1 MISMKYVL
9 NETPIR
15 TSNNFKINDFIVDL
29 DINKTNFN
37 KYDITNVEYNESI
50 KNNFDSKIGLKDDKY
65 LNIDIDIK
73 ENKDKIFL
81 NYEFDDNN
89 YLVSQININLLK
101 NTTSNFVI
109 LYKSKNDAF
118 NNSKIVINAS
128 DNSKSNISII
138 NLLSNNSK
146 SFISIENVEKDN
158 ADININFIDLGG
170 NLKIS
175 NYYGKLDGINS
186 KNNFNNIYMGIN
198 EDKIDMN
205 FYLSNNNK
213 NTIGN
218 ILSNGSLDNN
228 SIKAFKGTIDFIEGC
243 SKSIG
248 EENENCIL
256 LSDTCISRSL
266 PMLLCHEEDVQGAH
280 GVSTGKID
288 ESKLFYLM
296 SKGISEKA
304 AKKLIINANFNDI
317 INEISNEEIKQLVI
331 EEIDKKLN

>member
-1 MISMKYVL
+1 MINMKYVL

-37 KYDITNVEYNESI
+37 KYEITNVEYNESI

-73 ENKDKIFL
+73 ENKDNIFL

-101 NTTSNFVI
+101 NTKSNFVI

-266 PMLLCHEEDVQGAH
+266 PILLCHEEDVQGAH

>member
-1 MISMKYVL
+1 MINMKYIL
-9 NETPIR
+9 NKTPIR

-73 ENKDKIFL
+73 ENKDNIFL

-101 NTTSNFVI
+101 NTKSNFVI

-266 PMLLCHEEDVQGAH
+266 PILLCHEEDVQGAH

-296 SKGISEKA
+296 SKGISEKE

>member
-1 MISMKYVL
+1 MINMKYVL

-29 DINKTNFN
+29 DIKKDNFS
-37 KYDITNVEYNESI
+37 KYEISNINYNESI
-50 KNNFDSKIGLKDDKY
+50 KDNFNSKIGLKDDKY
-65 LNIDIDIK
+65 LNIDIDAKDNIMIK
-73 ENKDKIFL
+73 NT
-81 NYEFDDNN
+81 FDESN
-89 YLVSQININLLK
+89 YLVSQININLK
-101 NTTSNFVI
+101 ENINSNIII
-109 LYKSKNDAF
+109 LYKSEKEVF
-118 NNSKIVINAS
+118 NNSKIVINAKK
-128 DNSKSNISII
+128 NSKSNISII
-138 NLLSNNSK
+138 NLLNNDSK
-146 SFISIENVEKDN
+146 SLISIENTEEDN
-158 ADININFIDLGG
+158 SDVTINFIDLGG

-175 NYYGKLDGINS
+175 NYYSKLDGINS

-198 EDKIDMN
+198 DDKIDMN
-205 FYLSNNNK
+205 FYLANNNK
-213 NTIGN
+213 NTTGY

-228 SIKAFKGTIDFIEGC
+228 SHKAFKGTIDFIEGS

-248 EENENCIL
+248 EENENCIM

-296 SKGISEKA
+296 SKGISEKE

-317 INEISNEEIKQLVI
+317 INEITNEEIRQLVT
-331 EEIDKKLN
+331 EVIDNKLN

>member
-1 MISMKYVL
+1 MINMKCVL

-29 DINKTNFN
+29 DIKKDNFS
-37 KYDITNVEYNESI
+37 KYEISNINYNESI
-50 KNNFDSKIGLKDDKY
+50 KDNFNSKIGLTDDKY
-65 LNIDIDIK
+65 LNIDIDAKDNIMIK
-73 ENKDKIFL
+73 NT
-81 NYEFDDNN
+81 FDESN
-89 YLVSQININLLK
+89 YLVSQININLK
-101 NTTSNFVI
+101 ENINSNIII
-109 LYKSKNDAF
+109 LYKSEKEVF
-118 NNSKIVINAS
+118 NNSKIVINAAK
-128 DNSKSNISII
+128 NSKSNISII
-138 NLLSNNSK
+138 NLLNNDSK
-146 SFISIENVEKDN
+146 SLISIENTEEDN
-158 ADININFIDLGG
+158 SDVTINFIDLGG

-198 EDKIDMN
+198 DDKIDIN
-205 FYLSNNNK
+205 YYLANNNK
-213 NTIGN
+213 NTTGY

-228 SIKAFKGTIDFIEGC
+228 SHKAFKGTIDFIEGS

-248 EENENCIL
+248 EENENCIM

-266 PMLLCHEEDVQGAH
+266 PILLCHEEDVQGAH

-296 SKGISEKA
+296 SKGISEKE

-317 INEISNEEIKQLVI
+317 INEITNEEIRQLVT
-331 EEIDKKLN
+331 EVIDNKLN

>member
-1 MISMKYVL
+1 MINMKYVL

-37 KYDITNVEYNESI
+37 KYEITNVDYNESI

-73 ENKDKIFL
+73 ENKDNIFL

-101 NTTSNFVI
+101 NTKSNFVI

-266 PMLLCHEEDVQGAH
+266 PILLCHEEDVQGAH

>member
-1 MISMKYVL
+1 MINMKYVL

-29 DINKTNFN
+29 DIKKDNFS
-37 KYDITNVEYNESI
+37 KYEISNINYNESI
-50 KNNFDSKIGLKDDKY
+50 KDNFNSKIGLKDDKY
-65 LNIDIDIK
+65 LNIDIDAKDNIMIK
-73 ENKDKIFL
+73 NT
-81 NYEFDDNN
+81 FDESN
-89 YLVSQININLLK
+89 YLVSQININLK
-101 NTTSNFVI
+101 ENINSNIII
-109 LYKSKNDAF
+109 LYKSEKEVF
-118 NNSKIVINAS
+118 NNSKIVINAKK
-128 DNSKSNISII
+128 NSKSNISII
-138 NLLSNNSK
+138 NLLNNDSK
-146 SFISIENVEKDN
+146 SLISIENIEEDN
-158 ADININFIDLGG
+158 SDVTINFIDLGG

-198 EDKIDMN
+198 DDKIDMN
-205 FYLSNNNK
+205 YYLANNNK
-213 NTIGN
+213 NTTGY

-228 SIKAFKGTIDFIEGC
+228 SYKAFKGTIDFIEGS

-248 EENENCIL
+248 EENENCIM

-266 PMLLCHEEDVQGAH
+266 PILLCHEEDVQGAH

-296 SKGISEKA
+296 SKGISEKE

-317 INEISNEEIKQLVI
+317 INEITNEEIRQLVT
-331 EEIDKKLN
+331 EVIDNKLN

>member
-1 MISMKYVL
+1 MINMKYVL

-73 ENKDKIFL
+73 ENKDNIFL

-89 YLVSQININLLK
+89 YLVSQININLCK

-128 DNSKSNISII
+128 NNSKSNISII

-186 KNNFNNIYMGIN
+186 KNNFNNVYMGIN

-266 PMLLCHEEDVQGAH
+266 PILLCHEEDVQGAH

-296 SKGISEKA
+296 SKGISETA

>member
-1 MISMKYVL
+1 MINMKYVL

-37 KYDITNVEYNESI
+37 KYEITNVEYNESI

-73 ENKDKIFL
+73 ENKDNIFL

-101 NTTSNFVI
+101 NTKSNFVI

>member
-1 MISMKYVL
+1 MINMKYVL

-29 DINKTNFN
+29 DIKKDNFS
-37 KYDITNVEYNESI
+37 KYEISNINYNESI
-50 KNNFDSKIGLKDDKY
+50 KDNFNSKIGLKDDKY
-65 LNIDIDIK
+65 LNIDIDAKDNIMIK
-73 ENKDKIFL
+73 NT
-81 NYEFDDNN
+81 FDESN
-89 YLVSQININLLK
+89 YLVSQININLK
-101 NTTSNFVI
+101 ENINSNIII
-109 LYKSKNDAF
+109 LYKSEKEVF
-118 NNSKIVINAS
+118 NNSKIVINAKK
-128 DNSKSNISII
+128 NSKSNISII
-138 NLLSNNSK
+138 NLLNNDSK
-146 SFISIENVEKDN
+146 SLISIENTEEDN
-158 ADININFIDLGG
+158 SDVTINFIDLGG

-175 NYYGKLDGINS
+175 NYYSKLDGINS

-198 EDKIDMN
+198 DDKIDMN
-205 FYLSNNNK
+205 FYLANNNK
-213 NTIGN
+213 NTTGY

-228 SIKAFKGTIDFIEGC
+228 SYKAFKGTIDFIEGS

-248 EENENCIL
+248 EENENCIM

-296 SKGISEKA
+296 SKGISEKE

-317 INEISNEEIKQLVI
+317 INEITNEEIRQLVT
-331 EEIDKKLN
+331 EVIDNKLN

>member
-1 MISMKYVL
+1 MKYVL

>member
-1 MISMKYVL
+1 MINMKYVL

-29 DINKTNFN
+29 DIKKDNFS
-37 KYDITNVEYNESI
+37 KYEINNINYNESI
-50 KNNFDSKIGLKDDKY
+50 KDNFNSKIGLKDDKY
-65 LNIDIDIK
+65 LNIDIAAKDNIMIK
-73 ENKDKIFL
+73 NT
-81 NYEFDDNN
+81 FDESN
-89 YLVSQININLLK
+89 YLVSQININLK
-101 NTTSNFVI
+101 ENINSNIII
-109 LYKSKNDAF
+109 LYKSEKEVF
-118 NNSKIVINAS
+118 NNSKIVINAKK
-128 DNSKSNISII
+128 NSKSNISII
-138 NLLSNNSK
+138 NLLNNDSK
-146 SFISIENVEKDN
+146 SLISIENTEEDN
-158 ADININFIDLGG
+158 SDVTINFIDLGG

-175 NYYGKLDGINS
+175 NYYSKLDGINS

-198 EDKIDMN
+198 DDKIDMN
-205 FYLSNNNK
+205 FYLANNNK
-213 NTIGN
+213 NTTGY

-228 SIKAFKGTIDFIEGC
+228 SHKAFKGTIDFIEGS

-248 EENENCIL
+248 EENENCIM

-296 SKGISEKA
+296 SKGISENE

-317 INEISNEEIKQLVI
+317 INEITNEEIRQLVT
-331 EEIDKKLN
+331 EVIDNKLN

>member
-1 MISMKYVL
+1 MINMKYVL

-29 DINKTNFN
+29 DIKKDNFS
-37 KYDITNVEYNESI
+37 KYEINNINYNESI
-50 KNNFDSKIGLKDDKY
+50 KDNFNSKIGLKDDKY
-65 LNIDIDIK
+65 LNIDIAAKDNIMIK
-73 ENKDKIFL
+73 NT
-81 NYEFDDNN
+81 FDESN
-89 YLVSQININLLK
+89 YLVSQININLK
-101 NTTSNFVI
+101 ENINSNIII
-109 LYKSKNDAF
+109 LYKSEKEVF
-118 NNSKIVINAS
+118 NNSKIVINAKK
-128 DNSKSNISII
+128 NSKSNISII
-138 NLLSNNSK
+138 NLLNNDSK
-146 SFISIENVEKDN
+146 SLISIENTEEDN
-158 ADININFIDLGG
+158 SDVTINFIDLGG

-198 EDKIDMN
+198 DDKIDMN
-205 FYLSNNNK
+205 FYLANNNK
-213 NTIGN
+213 NTTGY

-228 SIKAFKGTIDFIEGC
+228 SHKAFKGTIDFIEGS

-248 EENENCIL
+248 EENENCIM

-296 SKGISEKA
+296 SKGISENE

-317 INEISNEEIKQLVI
+317 INEITNEEIRQLVT
-331 EEIDKKLN
+331 EVIDNKLN

>member
-1 MISMKYVL
+1 MINMKYVL

-29 DINKTNFN
+29 DIKKDNFS
-37 KYDITNVEYNESI
+37 KYEISNINYNESI
-50 KNNFDSKIGLKDDKY
+50 KDNFNSKIGLKDDKY
-65 LNIDIDIK
+65 LNIDIAAKDNIMIK
-73 ENKDKIFL
+73 NT
-81 NYEFDDNN
+81 FDESN
-89 YLVSQININLLK
+89 YLVSQININLK
-101 NTTSNFVI
+101 ENINSNIII
-109 LYKSKNDAF
+109 LYKSEKEVF
-118 NNSKIVINAS
+118 NNSKIVINAKK
-128 DNSKSNISII
+128 NSKSNISII
-138 NLLSNNSK
+138 NLLNNDSK
-146 SFISIENVEKDN
+146 SLISIENTEEDN
-158 ADININFIDLGG
+158 SDVTINFIDLGG

-198 EDKIDMN
+198 DDKIDMN
-205 FYLSNNNK
+205 FYLANNNK
-213 NTIGN
+213 NTTGY

-228 SIKAFKGTIDFIEGC
+228 SHKAFKGTIDFIEGS

-248 EENENCIL
+248 EENENCIM

-296 SKGISEKA
+296 SKGISENE

-317 INEISNEEIKQLVI
+317 INEITNEEIRQLVT
-331 EEIDKKLN
+331 EVIDNKLN

>member
-1 MISMKYVL
+1 MINMKYVL

-73 ENKDKIFL
+73 ENKDNIFL

-89 YLVSQININLLK
+89 YLVSQININLCK

-128 DNSKSNISII
+128 NNSKSNISII

-186 KNNFNNIYMGIN
+186 KNNFNNVYMGIN

-266 PMLLCHEEDVQGAH
+266 PILLCHEEDVQGAH

-296 SKGISEKA
+296 SKGISETA
-304 AKKLIINANFNDI
+304 AKKLIINANFNDT

>member
-1 MISMKYVL
+1 MINMKYVL

-29 DINKTNFN
+29 DIKKDNFS
-37 KYDITNVEYNESI
+37 KYEISNINYNESI
-50 KNNFDSKIGLKDDKY
+50 KDNFNSKIGLTDDKY
-65 LNIDIDIK
+65 LNIDIDAKDNIMIK
-73 ENKDKIFL
+73 NTFNES
-81 NYEFDDNN
+81 N
-89 YLVSQININLLK
+89 YLVSQININLK
-101 NTTSNFVI
+101 ENINSNIII
-109 LYKSKNDAF
+109 LYKSEKEVF
-118 NNSKIVINAS
+118 NNSKIVINAKK
-128 DNSKSNISII
+128 NSKSNISII
-138 NLLSNNSK
+138 NLLNNDSK
-146 SFISIENVEKDN
+146 SLISIENTEEDN
-158 ADININFIDLGG
+158 SDVTINFIDLGG

-198 EDKIDMN
+198 DDKIDMN
-205 FYLSNNNK
+205 YYLANNNK
-213 NTIGN
+213 NTTGY

-228 SIKAFKGTIDFIEGC
+228 SHKAFKGTIDFIEGS

-248 EENENCIL
+248 EENENCIM

-266 PMLLCHEEDVQGAH
+266 PILLCHEEDVQGAH

-296 SKGISEKA
+296 SKGISEKE

-317 INEISNEEIKQLVI
+317 INEITNEEIRQLVT
-331 EEIDKKLN
+331 EVIDNKLN

>member
-1 MISMKYVL
+1 MINMKYVL

-29 DINKTNFN
+29 DINKTNL
-37 KYDITNVEYNESI
+37 EYNESI

-73 ENKDKIFL
+73 ENKDNIFL

-89 YLVSQININLLK
+89 YLVSQININLCK

-128 DNSKSNISII
+128 NNSKSNISII

-186 KNNFNNIYMGIN
+186 KNNFNNVYMGIN

-266 PMLLCHEEDVQGAH
+266 PILLCHEEDVQGAH

-296 SKGISEKA
+296 SKGISETA